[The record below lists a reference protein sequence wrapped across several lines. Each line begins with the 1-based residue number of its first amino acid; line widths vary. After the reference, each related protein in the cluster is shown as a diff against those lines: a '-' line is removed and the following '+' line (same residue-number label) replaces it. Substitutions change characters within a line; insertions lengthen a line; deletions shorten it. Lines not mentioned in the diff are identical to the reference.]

1 MTTAPEDLRTFAT
14 FDGHGGK
21 VSKRVEV
28 LDHRP
33 PASPDGRYDGL
44 VAVRGEH
51 PLGALDER
59 AADDSAE
66 LARGVASIGWVD
78 PATLRDWYRPDR
90 VVVSLLDARRSGL
103 EPGVYA
109 DSRGRGRVRIDGQE
123 AHLAADGRP
132 AFRALAGSVD
142 APKVDVPLPM
152 DQAVRLVVVSAAG
165 TGDAPA
171 DGSGAA
177 PADGSGDAPAD
188 RSGAAPADRS
198 GDAPADGT
206 VGRPVRTESGALGVE
221 VVTTPVAPVL
231 TPGEYPT
238 YADDVPGLPPRPASG
253 RVRVTAS
260 VLLDGSMH
268 RVDRLDGP
276 ANTLWIER
284 GGRVVPVAAS
294 DVGSDLVRYTATPV

>member
-1 MTTAPEDLRTFAT
+1 MTTMPEDLRTFAT

-33 PASPDGRYDGL
+33 PVSPDGRYDGL

-123 AHLAADGRP
+123 AHLGSDGRP
-132 AFRALAGSVD
+132 AFRALAGTAD
-142 APKVDVPLPM
+142 APKVDSPLPM
-152 DQAVRLVVVSAAG
+152 DQAVRLVVVTTPGAGRDGDDDDPGAG
-165 TGDAPA
+165 TDPA
-171 DGSGAA
+171 HRTPTGAA
-177 PADGSGDAPAD
+177 
-188 RSGAAPADRS
+188 
-198 GDAPADGT
+198 
-206 VGRPVRTESGALGVE
+206 GVE
-221 VVTTPVAPVL
+221 VVTTPVAPLL
-231 TPGEYPT
+231 TPGEYPE

-253 RVRVTAS
+253 RVRVTAA
-260 VLLDGSMH
+260 VLLEGALH
-268 RVDRLDGP
+268 RVDRLDER

-284 GGRVVPVAAS
+284 GGRVVPIAAS
-294 DVGSDLVRYTATPV
+294 DVGGDLVRYTATPV

>member
-33 PASPDGRYDGL
+33 PVSPDGRYDGL

-171 DGSGAA
+171 A
-177 PADGSGDAPAD
+177 GSGDAPAD
-188 RSGAAPADRS
+188 GSGA
-198 GDAPADGT
+198 APADGT

-231 TPGEYPT
+231 SPGEYPT

>member
-33 PASPDGRYDGL
+33 PVSSDGRYDGL

-66 LARGVASIGWVD
+66 LTRGVPSIGWVD

-123 AHLAADGRP
+123 AHLGADGRP
-132 AFRALAGSVD
+132 AFRALAGS
-142 APKVDVPLPM
+142 AESPKVDVPLPM
-152 DQAVRLVVVSAAG
+152 DQAVRLVVVAVPHAG
-165 TGDAPA
+165 RDGDAPA
-171 DGSGAA
+171 HRTASGAA
-177 PADGSGDAPAD
+177 
-188 RSGAAPADRS
+188 
-198 GDAPADGT
+198 
-206 VGRPVRTESGALGVE
+206 GVE
-221 VVTTPVAPVL
+221 VVTTPVAPL
-231 TPGEYPT
+231 LAPGVYPE

-253 RVRVTAS
+253 RVRVDAS
-260 VLLDGSMH
+260 VLLDGALH
-268 RVDRLDGP
+268 RVDRLDER
-276 ANTLWIER
+276 ANTLWIDR
-284 GGRVVPVAAS
+284 GGRTVPIAAS
-294 DVGSDLVRYTATPV
+294 DVGGDLVRYTATRV

>member
-33 PASPDGRYDGL
+33 PVSAEGRYDGL

-90 VVVSLLDARRSGL
+90 VVVSLLEARRSGL

-132 AFRALAGSVD
+132 AFRALAGT
-142 APKVDVPLPM
+142 AEEPKADIPLPV
-152 DQAVRLVVVSAAG
+152 DQVVRLVVVS
-165 TGDAPA
+165 DAVSTP
-171 DGSGAA
+171 SGAA
-177 PADGSGDAPAD
+177 GM
-188 RSGAAPADRS
+188 
-198 GDAPADGT
+198 
-206 VGRPVRTESGALGVE
+206 E
-221 VVTTPVAPVL
+221 VVTTPVTPIL
-231 TPGEYPT
+231 TPGEYPV

-253 RVRVTAS
+253 RVRVTAA
-260 VLLDGSMH
+260 VLLDGSLH
-268 RVDRLDGP
+268 RVDRLDER

-284 GGRVVPVAAS
+284 SGRIVPVAAS
-294 DVGSDLVRYTATPV
+294 DIGGDLVRYTATPV

>member
-33 PASPDGRYDGL
+33 PVSPDGRYDGL

-152 DQAVRLVVVSAAG
+152 DQAVRLVVVSTTG
-165 TGDAPA
+165 TGDV
-171 DGSGAA
+171 
-177 PADGSGDAPAD
+177 
-188 RSGAAPADRS
+188 
-198 GDAPADGT
+198 PADGT